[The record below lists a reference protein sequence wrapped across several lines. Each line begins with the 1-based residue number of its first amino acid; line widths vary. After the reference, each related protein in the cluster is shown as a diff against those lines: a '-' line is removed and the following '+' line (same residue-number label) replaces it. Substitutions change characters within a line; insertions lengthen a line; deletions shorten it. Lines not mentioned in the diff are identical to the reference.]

1 MAKVLSDRTAEWLK
15 NQINSRDLTSKSR
28 KGVILGGGGGG
39 SNSFLAKI
47 TRKNND
53 GSFEARLLP
62 QGKGGPPGDYI
73 TVWMNATPVTGGI
86 SLSVGSLVVVSAVPA
101 QMAQVEISEE
111 E

>member
-1 MAKVLSDRTAEWLK
+1 MAKVLSDKTAEWLK

-47 TRKNND
+47 TSRNND

>member
-1 MAKVLSDRTAEWLK
+1 MAKVLSETTAKWIQQ
-15 NQINSRDLTSKSR
+15 QINKRDLASKSR
-28 KGVILGGGGGG
+28 PGVILGGGGGG

-111 E
+111 